1 MPKLPGFMKDKLVSA
16 ILSGGFKKRE
26 GTMKGC
32 DQNGEWSYCLIGVLN
47 EIEKLHLDYI
57 CELDK
62 ALFGEDT
69 PSDEETLWTKLYRIN
84 DDYVDGRPLTWE
96 EVAVRL
102 KERDDI

>member
-26 GTMKGC
+26 GTMKGR
-32 DQNGEWSYCLIGVLN
+32 DHNGEWSYCLIGVLDK
-47 EIEKLHLDYI
+47 IENLNLEYI
-57 CELDK
+57 SDLDK
-62 ALFGEDT
+62 ALFGQDT
-69 PSDEETLWTKLYRIN
+69 PLDEQSLFSKLYRIN